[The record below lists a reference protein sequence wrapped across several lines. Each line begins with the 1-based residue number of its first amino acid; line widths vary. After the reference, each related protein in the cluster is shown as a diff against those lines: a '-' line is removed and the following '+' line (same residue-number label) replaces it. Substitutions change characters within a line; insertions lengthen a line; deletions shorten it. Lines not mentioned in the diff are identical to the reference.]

1 MSGFRFIHSSDL
13 HLGRRFG
20 NFPEDIRG
28 RLVEARHVAIVG
40 LSAAAQEHEA
50 GHVVIA
56 GDLFDTETPSDQVSR
71 QALAAMN
78 AAQNIQ
84 WWIIP
89 GNHDSLSAEALWDR
103 VRAKSPGN
111 VHVVD
116 AAVPVEI
123 ASGVVLLLSPVPSRF
138 PGRDAT
144 D

>member
-28 RLVEARHVAIVG
+28 RLVEARHVAIGG

-56 GDLFDTETPSDQVSR
+56 GDLFDTETPSDQVLR

-116 AAVPVEI
+116 AAASRRNRKRCCASSLAGTEPV
-123 ASGVVLLLSPVPSRF
+123 SGP
-138 PGRDAT
+138 
-144 D
+144 